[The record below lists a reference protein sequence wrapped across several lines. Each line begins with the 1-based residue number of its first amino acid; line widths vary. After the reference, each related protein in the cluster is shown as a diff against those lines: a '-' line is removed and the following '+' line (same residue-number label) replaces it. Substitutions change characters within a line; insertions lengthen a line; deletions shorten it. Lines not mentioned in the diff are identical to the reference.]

1 MSFTSAAI
9 EILSAL
15 TAAANLFIIAAG
27 LSLVFGALRI
37 INLAHGSFYMIGAL
51 LMASIFALGQRGV
64 LFWPA
69 LLLAPMLM
77 AGFGAVLERFL
88 FRRIYHAEHLVQLL
102 LSYAL
107 SLILADL
114 ALRIWGADTRTV
126 PPPAAM
132 AGALSVG
139 GASFPLYNLFV
150 IALAL
155 AVGLGLWAL
164 LRLTRFGWEIRA
176 AVEDAEGLS
185 LCGRNVP
192 ALFTTVF
199 ALGAFLAALGGA
211 AIAPLQAIGP
221 GMDSAILVSA
231 FIVAVIGG
239 LGSIAGAALG
249 AAIIGLFQAVGTLW
263 LPIWAPAF
271 IFLAMILVL
280 VVRPWGLM
288 GATQRAW
295 SEDE

>member
-1 MSFTSAAI
+1 MNFASVAI

-51 LMASIFALGQRGV
+51 LMASLFALGPPEV

-69 LLLAPMLM
+69 LLFAPLLM
-77 AGFGAVLERFL
+77 AGFGAVLERLL

-107 SLILADL
+107 SLMLADL

-126 PPPAAM
+126 PPPAVL
-132 AGALSVG
+132 AGVLSVS
-139 GASFPLYNLFV
+139 GASFPLYDLFV
-150 IALAL
+150 IALSL
-155 AVGLGLWAL
+155 IVGLGLWVL
-164 LRLTRFGWEIRA
+164 LRHTRFGWEIRA

-192 ALFTTVF
+192 ALFTAVF

-211 AIAPLQAIGP
+211 AVAPLQAIGP

-249 AAIIGLFQAVGTLW
+249 AAIIGFFQAVGTLW
-263 LPIWAPAF
+263 LPTWAPAF

-280 VVRPWGLM
+280 VIRPSGLL
-288 GATQRAW
+288 GAPQRAW
-295 SEDE
+295 AEEE